1 MRARVI
7 NSLRFEGISFRY
19 DAHEPLLNDVE
30 IDFTMNTVNI
40 LRGDRGGGRS
50 TLMQI
55 LAGLQM
61 PNHGIYEIN
70 GQSVMEMSFE
80 DFLPYRLRIGYAFD
94 LGGLLSNKTLFD
106 NMVLP
111 LSYHKICSLDEANRR
126 VSSIFER
133 FDLMKFKDLRP
144 AHVSGSI
151 RRITCLVRSLILD
164 PEVLL
169 LDDPTVGL
177 SKETQ
182 KIFTEFIQETMRIGS
197 LHTLFVSSYE
207 ESFISQ
213 FDHTD
218 LFLEG
223 AKLFVPT
230 AEKKKAV
237 NL

>member
-1 MRARVI
+1 MKTQIIKAMK
-7 NSLRFEGISFRY
+7 FDGISFWY
-19 DAHEPLLNDVE
+19 EGQEPLLHDVG
-30 IDFTMNTVNI
+30 IDFTMDTVNI
-40 LRGDRGGGRS
+40 LRGDRGGGRT
-50 TLMQI
+50 TLLQI
-55 LAGLQM
+55 LAGLQI
-61 PNHGIYEIN
+61 PNHGAYEIN
-70 GQSVMEMSFE
+70 GQNVMEMTFE

-94 LGGLLSNKTLFD
+94 LGGLISNRTLFD
-106 NMVLP
+106 NMMLP
-111 LSYHKICSLDEANRR
+111 LSYHKICSSEQATKR
-126 VSSIFER
+126 VNTIFER

-182 KIFTEFIQETMRIGS
+182 KIFIEFIQDVMKSGS
-197 LHTLFVSSYE
+197 LHTLFVSSFE

-218 LFLEG
+218 LYLEG
-223 AKLFVPT
+223 AKLFVPV
-230 AEKKKAV
+230 EEEKKAV

>member
-1 MRARVI
+1 MKTKLI
-7 NSLRFEGISFRY
+7 NTLRFEGISFWY
-19 DAHEPLLNDVE
+19 EGQAPLLHNVE
-30 IDFTMNTVNI
+30 VDFAMDTVNI

-50 TLMQI
+50 TLLQI

-70 GQSVMEMSFE
+70 GQNLMEMTFE
-80 DFLPYRLRIGYAFD
+80 DFLPFRLRIGYAFD
-94 LGGLLSNKTLFD
+94 LGGLISNRTLFD

-111 LSYHKICSLDEANRR
+111 LNYHKICSPEVAIKR
-126 VSSIFER
+126 VTDIFER

-182 KIFTEFIQETMRIGS
+182 KLFIDYIQDMMKIGS
-197 LHTLFVSSYE
+197 LHTLFVSSFE
-207 ESFISQ
+207 ESFVSQ

-218 LFLEG
+218 LYLEG
-223 AKLFVPT
+223 TKLFMPSE
-230 AEKKKAV
+230 EKKAA

>member
-1 MRARVI
+1 MKNKFI
-7 NSLRFEGISFRY
+7 NALRFDGISFWY
-19 DAHEPLLNDVE
+19 DGQSPLLREVE

-40 LRGDRGGGRS
+40 MRGDRGGGRS
-50 TLMQI
+50 TLLQI
-55 LAGLQM
+55 LAGLQL

-70 GQSVMEMSFE
+70 GLNVMDMTFE
-80 DFLPYRLRIGYAFD
+80 EFLPYRLRIGYAFD

-111 LSYHKICSLDEANRR
+111 LNYHKICSPDVATKR
-126 VSSIFER
+126 VIEIFER

-182 KIFTEFIQETMRIGS
+182 KIFINFIQDTMKKGS
-197 LHTLFVSSYE
+197 LHTLFVSSFE

-218 LFLEG
+218 LYLEG
-223 AKLFVPT
+223 AKLFVPPD
-230 AEKKKAV
+230 EEKKAV
-237 NL
+237 NI

>member
-1 MRARVI
+1 MI
-7 NSLRFEGISFRY
+7 KSLKFDGVSYWY
-19 DAHEPLLNDVE
+19 DGQEPLLQDVE
-30 IDFTMNTVNI
+30 IDFTMNTVNV

-50 TLMQI
+50 TLLQI

-70 GQSVMEMSFE
+70 GQNVMEMTFE

-94 LGGLLSNKTLFD
+94 LGGLISNRTLLD
-106 NMVLP
+106 NMILP
-111 LSYHKICSLDEANRR
+111 LSYHKICSPEEALKR
-126 VSSIFER
+126 VTKIFER
-133 FDLMKFKDLRP
+133 FDLMKFKDVRP
-144 AHVSGSI
+144 SHVSGSI
-151 RRITCLVRSLILD
+151 RRITCLVRSLVMD

-182 KIFTEFIQETMRIGS
+182 KIFTEFIQECMRVGS

-207 ESFISQ
+207 ESFITQ

-218 LFLEG
+218 LYLEG
-223 AKLFVPT
+223 TKLFVPSQ
-230 AEKKKAV
+230 EKKRAV

>member
-1 MRARVI
+1 MNLRI
-7 NSLRFEGISFRY
+7 IKTLRFEGISFWY
-19 DAHEPLLNDVE
+19 EGQEPLLHDVE

-50 TLMQI
+50 TLLQI

-61 PNHGIYEIN
+61 PNHGVYEIN
-70 GQSVMEMSFE
+70 GISVMDMTFE
-80 DFLPYRLRIGYAFD
+80 DFLPYRLRVGYAFD
-94 LGGLLSNKTLFD
+94 LGGLLSNRTLFD

-111 LSYHKICSLDEANRR
+111 LSYHKICSPEEASRR
-126 VSSIFER
+126 VTAIFER

-182 KIFTEFIQETMRIGS
+182 KLFTEFIQEIMRIGS

-218 LFLEG
+218 LYLEG
-223 AKLFVPT
+223 AKLFVPA
-230 AEKKKAV
+230 AEKKRAV

>member
-1 MRARVI
+1 MTVRTLNA
-7 NSLRFEGISFRY
+7 LRFDGISFWY
-19 DAHEPLLNDVE
+19 EGQEPLLRDVE
-30 IDFTMNTVNI
+30 IDFKMDTVNI

-50 TLMQI
+50 TLLQI

-70 GQSVMEMSFE
+70 GNNVMEMTFE

-94 LGGLLSNKTLFD
+94 LGGLISNRTLFD

-111 LSYHKICSLDEANRR
+111 LSYHKICSTEEAAKR
-126 VSSIFER
+126 VKAIFER

-144 AHVSGSI
+144 SHVSGSI

-182 KIFTEFIQETMRIGS
+182 KLFIEFIQETMKKGS
-197 LHTLFVSSYE
+197 LHTMFVSSYE

-218 LFLEG
+218 LYLEG

-230 AEKKKAV
+230 AEEKKAV